1 MSHAKNGSGTKRSV
15 KEEQKK
21 ADAKKITLRKAI
33 AYGGKK

>member
-1 MSHAKNGSGTKRSV
+1 MAHAKKGNGTKRSV

-21 ADAKKITLRKAI
+21 ADSKKITLRKAI

>member
-1 MSHAKNGSGTKRSV
+1 MAYSKNGKKRDV

-21 ADAKKITLRKAI
+21 ANAKKITLRKAI